1 MSAQSLGQGSLELS
15 LSLSGGTARLL
26 ADRELSQS
34 AHTWGQGIDSFGLKQ
49 GGFLKHLHKPASH
62 IQLVSQLGIKYLDSK
77 PSLSPVLTC
86 ALTDP
91 QASIS
96 PTTPRDRWRKTM
108 FVFPCPSASKQREH
122 SLSQLSSPHPGARNI
137 KEIPENLPSAICC
150 SFHSQ

>member
-1 MSAQSLGQGSLELS
+1 MGQQDLDGTGGEVSAQSLGQGSLELS

-62 IQLVSQLGIKYLDSK
+62 IQLVSQLDIEYLDSK

-96 PTTPRDRWRKTM
+96 PTTSRIGGEKQCLC
-108 FVFPCPSASKQREH
+108 FPVP
-122 SLSQLSSPHPGARNI
+122 LHPN
-137 KEIPENLPSAICC
+137 NMNT
-150 SFHSQ
+150 H